1 MLLKF
6 SYILFF
12 TIILISCSSTRK
24 IYYNKF
30 DGMSRVKDGDTLK
43 IDWDFENAHYVRIKD
58 IPQNFSA
65 IDSLT
70 FVPMKKTNLE
80 FSAINIEDTLN
91 VTWRVYV
98 DDNEKKGTVFKNTGV
113 LEKDSLTYPISYQ
126 ESKYFSGVLQNPK
139 NLIPENIKIMGYD
152 SFNKNLISY
161 NVLLLDQ
168 FGNYIPGMENDNLFV
183 WKIKNSCGEY
193 NDEISTDQYEEKPL
207 SDEKVAL
214 KILVD
219 NSKAGEYNQ
228 NLLYEIKNGLTNMRQ
243 NTLASLGVFNQNYE
257 ELIPLTDVKDY
268 INSKYYYQTNDG
280 LSAIYKNIYRS
291 IAEVQFTKNVQ
302 KNAVIVLTYS
312 PNNAAT
318 IYNAKDVV
326 AFARESKVPIFII
339 GIGSAVDTYSM
350 KYLSFGT
357 GGRYYSLDNYDFN
370 DISKIID
377 EIRFSLSSHYTINV
391 PKPIAQD
398 CEFYTLKLKLNF
410 NDRVLEAEGNYVNN
424 PSWGGNSQ
432 QSIAIFDYK
441 NTRVNDQYVSLIS
454 SMARVLKDNP
464 QYSIELIGHSSI
476 EDGKE
481 ENNVRISKERADS
494 VKSLFLSF
502 GVADYQ
508 LKTTGLGSSK
518 PIYYLPSTE
527 WQQYY
532 NRRVEVSWVKPGD
545 LPYEII
551 AQEYWTEDEARIE
564 ANKWQSKGYKA
575 YYERYLVNNRP
586 SYKIKL
592 WGFGSKEQA
601 RQEAKKLQASYKF
614 EFHVE

>member
-219 NSKAGEYNQ
+219 NSKAD
-228 NLLYEIKNGLTNMRQ
+228 K
-243 NTLASLGVFNQNYE
+243 
-257 ELIPLTDVKDY
+257 P
-268 INSKYYYQTNDG
+268 
-280 LSAIYKNIYRS
+280 
-291 IAEVQFTKNVQ
+291 
-302 KNAVIVLTYS
+302 
-312 PNNAAT
+312 
-318 IYNAKDVV
+318 
-326 AFARESKVPIFII
+326 
-339 GIGSAVDTYSM
+339 
-350 KYLSFGT
+350 SF
-357 GGRYYSLDNYDFN
+357 
-370 DISKIID
+370 
-377 EIRFSLSSHYTINV
+377 V
-391 PKPIAQD
+391 
-398 CEFYTLKLKLNF
+398 
-410 NDRVLEAEGNYVNN
+410 
-424 PSWGGNSQ
+424 
-432 QSIAIFDYK
+432 
-441 NTRVNDQYVSLIS
+441 
-454 SMARVLKDNP
+454 
-464 QYSIELIGHSSI
+464 
-476 EDGKE
+476 
-481 ENNVRISKERADS
+481 
-494 VKSLFLSF
+494 
-502 GVADYQ
+502 
-508 LKTTGLGSSK
+508 
-518 PIYYLPSTE
+518 
-527 WQQYY
+527 
-532 NRRVEVSWVKPGD
+532 
-545 LPYEII
+545 
-551 AQEYWTEDEARIE
+551 
-564 ANKWQSKGYKA
+564 
-575 YYERYLVNNRP
+575 
-586 SYKIKL
+586 
-592 WGFGSKEQA
+592 
-601 RQEAKKLQASYKF
+601 
-614 EFHVE
+614 